1 MRAWILICSCS
12 VDVRQYIFD
21 HSKRQGHLALWPH
34 LQLDGVTHC
43 AATLRYIELGVRN
56 SDDSEV
62 QIGTRLGALESFAA
76 EERTL
81 RIASREGCMVTCSV
95 LLPTLLVASRV

>member
-1 MRAWILICSCS
+1 MLSNIYVTIVSVKGILPYGLS
-12 VDVRQYIFD
+12 
-21 HSKRQGHLALWPH
+21 H

-81 RIASREGCMVTCSV
+81 
-95 LLPTLLVASRV
+95 